1 MSANFR
7 LAAAHLFDGLSAH
20 KNIVLEIAPDG
31 RLLQIQTDTEPR
43 ESDPTTLTPAFFD
56 IHIHGA
62 LGHDVMSAIP
72 ADLAAMGRF
81 LASRGVGAYL
91 PTTVTAEVELT
102 LAALDRLADL
112 IERGRQPGEAEPVGI
127 HLEGPFLSHSKR
139 GVHPPGHLQSPS
151 LALFDRLQEAA
162 RGHIVLLTL
171 APELPCATELI
182 HHATASGIRVSLGH
196 TNATAA
202 EALAAIEAGARS
214 ATHTF
219 NAMRPL
225 DHREP
230 GVLGTVLDDDRLCAE
245 IICDGIHVAPPL
257 VRLWLKAKGADRIIL
272 VTDGMAATGC
282 GDGFYHL
289 GGLPVTVRGGRALL
303 SEDLAAGR
311 ETLAGSVLTMDQ
323 AVRNLQRF
331 TGADLSTAVR
341 AASTNPARLLGR
353 PDLATVA
360 VGQPASLN
368 RFDASGQL
376 LETYLRGIRIPGLL

>member
-1 MSANFR
+1 MSANLR
-7 LAAAHLFDGLSAH
+7 LAAAHLFDGLSVH
-20 KNIVLEIAPDG
+20 RNIVLEIAPDG
-31 RLLQIQTDTEPR
+31 RLLQVEADIQPR

-62 LGHDVMSAIP
+62 LGHDVMSASP

-81 LASRGVGAYL
+81 LATRGVGAYL
-91 PTTVTAEVELT
+91 PTTVTADVELT

-112 IERGRQPGEAEPVGI
+112 IERGWQPGEAEPVGI

-139 GVHPPGHLQSPS
+139 GVHPTGYLQSPS
-151 LALFDRLQEAA
+151 LALFNRLQQAA

-171 APELPCATELI
+171 APELPGATELI
-182 HHATASGIRVSLGH
+182 HHATANGVRVSLGH

-230 GVLGTVLDDDRLCAE
+230 GVLGTVLDDDRLFAE

-257 VRLWLKAKGADRIIL
+257 VRLWFKAKGADRIIL

-282 GDGFYHL
+282 GDGFYSL

-303 SEDLAAGR
+303 SEDLAADR

-331 TGADLSTAVR
+331 TGADLLTAVR

-376 LETYLRGIRIPGLL
+376 LETYLRGLRVSGLL